1 MVSNILDAVSAY
13 RKATDLPKAGGMAV
27 NAAGGEGEDFASML
41 GKMAGDTLGSL
52 HQAENIS
59 RQAVQGKVSP
69 VEIATAVAEA
79 ETSLQMLVTLREK
92 MIAAYQEV
100 TRMSV

>member
-1 MVSNILDAVSAY
+1 MVANILDAVSAY
-13 RKATDLPKAGGMAV
+13 RKATDLPKSGGMVVNAGG
-27 NAAGGEGEDFASML
+27 GESENFATML
-41 GKMAGDTLGSL
+41 GKLTGESIGNL
-52 HQAENIS
+52 HQAESIS
-59 RQAVQGKVSP
+59 QQAAQGKVSP
-69 VEIATAVAEA
+69 VDIATAVAHA

>member
-1 MVSNILDAVSAY
+1 MVANILDAVSAY
-13 RKATDLPKAGGMAV
+13 RKATDLPKAGGMMV
-27 NAAGGEGEDFASML
+27 NAAGGETENFASML
-41 GKMAGDTLGSL
+41 GKLTGDSIGSL
-52 HQAENIS
+52 HQAES
-59 RQAVQGKVSP
+59 VSQMAVQGKVSP
-69 VEIATAVAEA
+69 VEIATAVAQA

>member
-1 MVSNILDAVSAY
+1 MVANILDAVSAY
-13 RKATDLPKAGGMAV
+13 RKATDLPKASGMAV
-27 NAAGGEGEDFASML
+27 NATGEETENFASML
-41 GKMAGDTLGSL
+41 GKMAGDSIGNL

>member
-1 MVSNILDAVSAY
+1 MVANILDAVSAY
-13 RKATDLPKAGGMAV
+13 RKATDLPKAGGLAV
-27 NAAGGEGEDFASML
+27 NAAGEETENFASML
-41 GKMAGDTLGSL
+41 GKMAGDSIGSL
-52 HQAENIS
+52 HQAETIS

>member
-1 MVSNILDAVSAY
+1 MVANILDAVSAY
-13 RKATDLPKAGGMAV
+13 RKATDLPKVGGLV
-27 NAAGGEGEDFASML
+27 GNTTSGEGENFASML
-41 GKMAGDTLGSL
+41 GKLTGDSIGNL
-52 HQAENIS
+52 HQAEEVS

-100 TRMSV
+100 SRMSV